1 LQPTSHWGASR
12 VCSIETNDLTQSKE
26 NSVDKRERAARKGQ
40 TPMCVWFTGLP
51 GSGKSTLA
59 LALERRLQALGRHAY
74 VLDGDALRTGLN
86 RDLGFSAEDRAENIR
101 RAAEVAKL
109 MVDAGLIVICAFI
122 SPFTAER
129 RFARSILAPG
139 EFLEVYLDTS
149 RETCEAR
156 DPKGHYAKARRGELP
171 NYTGIDGSYQA
182 PQAPELQLDTG
193 LLSVDD
199 CLERILH
206 RISGAS
212 AP

>member
-1 LQPTSHWGASR
+1 MNACARHTPEPMMESSTA
-12 VCSIETNDLTQSKE
+12 NSKL
-26 NSVDKRERAARKGQ
+26 ERAALKSQ
-40 TPMCVWFTGLP
+40 TPMCIWFTGLP

-86 RDLGFSAEDRAENIR
+86 RDLGFSPEDRAENIR

-139 EFLEVYLDTS
+139 EFLEVYLDTP
-149 RETCEAR
+149 RATCEAR

-206 RISGAS
+206 RISGAA